1 MFIRIFIYLSVLLL
15 PLAAQ
20 AEANYSYTPN
30 YNYTNIKE
38 EPCNSADDIKYTSSN
53 SSKTTYK
60 DYGNNYNRT
69 STKIDPD
76 YGDGKIGTKTI
87 SNAHNDL
94 TKKVSELE
102 TKIEKMEEEIEKLKR
117 VK

>member
-1 MFIRIFIYLSVLLL
+1 MLIRILIFLYALMF
-15 PLAAQ
+15 PFPAQ

-30 YNYTNIKE
+30 YTYTNVKE

-60 DYGNNYNRT
+60 DYGNNYSRN
-69 STKIDPD
+69 STKIDYD
-76 YGDGKIGTKTI
+76 WDDGRIGTKTI

-94 TKKVSELE
+94 AKKVSELE
-102 TKIEKMEEEIEKLKR
+102 TKIEKMEKEIENLKR